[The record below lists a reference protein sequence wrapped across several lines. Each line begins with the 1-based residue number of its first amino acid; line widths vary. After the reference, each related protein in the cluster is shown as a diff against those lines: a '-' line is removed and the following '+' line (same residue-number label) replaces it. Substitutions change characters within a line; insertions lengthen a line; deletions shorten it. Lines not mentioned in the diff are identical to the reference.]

1 MVCTMALWSALAFAE
16 PVQAVAPQNDAGIRA
31 GTLNVWGLPWPL
43 APGRK
48 ARLKRIRTW
57 MDQSDLDVVAL
68 QEVWGR
74 SRRHLV
80 DEGLGGMTLVLPD
93 TARDSGLAMAT
104 RHTVLQDQMV
114 VFQARRGPDA
124 LKRKGAW
131 FVTLELPGDQ
141 TLTVGTLHL
150 QAGPSPKN
158 AAVRRTQV
166 QTVLREMPQGP
177 MLLMG
182 DFNLHRDH
190 DADLQSHQTLVDGG
204 LTEVTPGKK
213 GRGTSR
219 YGTHRLDRLYV
230 RDLDALGWVA
240 MPVGVSR
247 DHVFSDHFPV
257 QADFVRIESD

>member
-1 MVCTMALWSALAFAE
+1 M
-16 PVQAVAPQNDAGIRA
+16 
-31 GTLNVWGLPWPL
+31 
-43 APGRK
+43 
-48 ARLKRIRTW
+48 
-57 MDQSDLDVVAL
+57 
-68 QEVWGR
+68 
-74 SRRHLV
+74 
-80 DEGLGGMTLVLPD
+80 
-93 TARDSGLAMAT
+93 
-104 RHTVLQDQMV
+104 
-114 VFQARRGPDA
+114 
-124 LKRKGAW
+124 
-131 FVTLELPGDQ
+131 
-141 TLTVGTLHL
+141 
-150 QAGPSPKN
+150 
-158 AAVRRTQV
+158 